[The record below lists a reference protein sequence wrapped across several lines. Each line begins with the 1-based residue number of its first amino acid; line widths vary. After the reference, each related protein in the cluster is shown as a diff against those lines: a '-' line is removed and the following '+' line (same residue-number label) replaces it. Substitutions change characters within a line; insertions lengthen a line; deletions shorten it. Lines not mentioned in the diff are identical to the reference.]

1 MEETMNSIKS
11 VCIAVIGL
19 SVLENLTASV
29 RLKNQMKFLL
39 SLAFLIVLTA
49 PVAKG
54 VKEFDFSAVEDF
66 FTTKNYAVSSE
77 LYENT
82 LENQVSD
89 NLKEVIGSCF
99 SSAGISYSKLEFE
112 INISQTNCIDIN
124 KVIINTE
131 QYDEAQEILKENFGE
146 EIEIINEAE

>member
-54 VKEFDFSAVEDF
+54 VKEFDFSAAEDL
-66 FTTKNYAVSSE
+66 FTSKSYAVSSE

-82 LENQVSD
+82 LKNQVSD

>member
-39 SLAFLIVLTA
+39 SLAFLILLTA

-54 VKEFDFSAVEDF
+54 VKEFDFSAAEDF

-82 LENQVSD
+82 LENQVSN

>member
-49 PVAKG
+49 PAAKG
-54 VKEFDFSAVEDF
+54 VKEFDFSAAEDF
-66 FTTKNYAVSSE
+66 FTSKSYAVSSE

-131 QYDEAQEILKENFGE
+131 QYDEAQEILTENFGE

>member
-54 VKEFDFSAVEDF
+54 VKEFDFSAD
-66 FTTKNYAVSSE
+66 
-77 LYENT
+77 
-82 LENQVSD
+82 
-89 NLKEVIGSCF
+89 
-99 SSAGISYSKLEFE
+99 
-112 INISQTNCIDIN
+112 
-124 KVIINTE
+124 
-131 QYDEAQEILKENFGE
+131 
-146 EIEIINEAE
+146 

>member
-54 VKEFDFSAVEDF
+54 VKEFDFSAAGDF

-82 LENQVSD
+82 FENQVSD